1 MNANGFVDEGAL
13 AGVRVLDLT
22 HFVAGPAATMALA
35 FMGAEVIKVE
45 RPDEVSGM
53 ARLNR
58 LIVNVNKKSIT
69 LDLKTTAGRETV
81 LELAKQCDVFIENF
95 SPGVIERLGLTYDV
109 VSAAN
114 PRIIYAQV
122 KGYASDSPNASFPA

>member
-1 MNANGFVDEGAL
+1 MSANGIAEGAL

-69 LDLKTTAGRETV
+69 LDLKTAGPGRETV

-95 SPGVIERLGLTYDV
+95 ARV
-109 VSAAN
+109 
-114 PRIIYAQV
+114 
-122 KGYASDSPNASFPA
+122 